1 MRQLIDDVDREH
13 GRSARACAVL
23 RVFDFI
29 RGGGLSSPLLRRPS
43 YMSVV
48 VHKVSE
54 IIDGLAELIAAG
66 PQSYTIPADGCARL
80 LQVCML
86 ILRRV
91 GLGGLLLTR
100 TDLRMFDRVALPA
113 VAAYPP
119 SRANALEVSRDYF
132 KHRRLMRAVGTHI
145 KHTRSLEDRCRDMVA
160 AEPRQRQVG
169 HRCSV
174 MWEGDYHAAK
184 IVWISKYGRTCRY
197 VFADPLPWWGWELES
212 HPAKMAE
219 LHDYDRAV
227 YDDDRV
233 EMPTRRGLTS
243 HQRYVLN

>member
-1 MRQLIDDVDREH
+1 
-13 GRSARACAVL
+13 
-23 RVFDFI
+23 
-29 RGGGLSSPLLRRPS
+29 
-43 YMSVV
+43 MSVV

-54 IIDGLAELIAAG
+54 IIDDLAELIAAD
-66 PQSYTIPADGCARL
+66 PQSYPADGCARL

-174 MWEGDYHAAK
+174 VWEGDYHAAK

-197 VFADPLPWWGWELES
+197 MFADPLPWWGWELES
-212 HPAKMAE
+212 HSAKMTE
-219 LHDYDRAV
+219 LHDYDRV
-227 YDDDRV
+227 G
-233 EMPTRRGLTS
+233 MPARRGLTS